1 MNKSQKVSIK
11 LQNGREIIGKSFGYE
26 KSISG
31 ELVFNTG
38 MVGYPESL
46 TDPSYKGQILVITFP
61 IIGIYGVPNDDKD
74 EYGFLKNYESD
85 NIHIKALI
93 ISDYSNYF
101 QHYNSIK
108 SLSTWLKENKI
119 PAIYDVDT
127 RALTKYIRNEGS
139 MLCKI
144 EFNNENI
151 VEYYRVY
158 KIQIYYET
166 PVFRL
171 VSCLRRLFLAKN
183 DTF

>member
-1 MNKSQKVSIK
+1 
-11 LQNGREIIGKSFGYE
+11 
-26 KSISG
+26 
-31 ELVFNTG
+31 

-127 RALTKYIRNEGS
+127 RALTKYIRNEGIKS
-139 MLCKI
+139 YLLASLITSNSK
-144 EFNNENI
+144 FLTTTL
-151 VEYYRVY
+151 VEID
-158 KIQIYYET
+158 KGGIQRTHTHY
-166 PVFRL
+166 P
-171 VSCLRRLFLAKN
+171 K
-183 DTF
+183 